1 MVSLMQRRREMM
13 QSAAAPVPSGPLYSF
28 DDLHVALT
36 SNYQQGWTSDGNH
49 FKFTGTRRNYG
60 TYWQFDKA
68 GSTTDSAEWTDVMF
82 TIPSGASVT
91 MMLKNITTT
100 SNRAGYFN
108 FIMNRYEEVDGHY
121 RVVGFRNADGNAI
134 TYASGDDTP
143 ADATATVTTDTASS
157 IWNFYFYVYNPSS
170 GGQNF
175 TFEFD
180 LELYVNGT
188 RYI

>member
-1 MVSLMQRRREMM
+1 
-13 QSAAAPVPSGPLYSF
+13 
-28 DDLHVALT
+28 
-36 SNYQQGWTSDGNH
+36 
-49 FKFTGTRRNYG
+49 
-60 TYWQFDKA
+60 
-68 GSTTDSAEWTDVMF
+68 MF